1 MELQYHGANCIS
13 ILTKKLRVVIDDNLS
28 KVGLKSII
36 KPEDVTIYTNT
47 QDNYQDS
54 RLVISDPGEYEVSE
68 VSVFGIPARS
78 HMDEK
83 GQESATIFKIQY
95 EDIRVGVV
103 GHIHPDI
110 SEEYIEE
117 LGAVD
122 ILVVPVGGNGY
133 TLDGIGALSVI
144 KKFDPKVVI
153 PTHYADSKI
162 TYPVPQQDLAEALK
176 GLSMEPKD
184 TLSKF
189 KPKSSDL
196 IDGLSLVVLER

>member
-28 KVGLKSII
+28 QVGLKSII

-162 TYPVPQQDLAEALK
+162 TYPVSQQDLAEALK

-189 KPKSSDL
+189 KPKPSDL
-196 IDGLSLVVLER
+196 IDSLSLIVLER

>member
-13 ILTKKLRVVIDDNLS
+13 ILTKKVRVVIDDNLS
-28 KVGLKSII
+28 QVGLKSII
-36 KPEDVTIYTNT
+36 KPEVVTIYTDT

-95 EDIRVGVV
+95 EDIRVGIV

>member
-28 KVGLKSII
+28 QVGLKSII

-162 TYPVPQQDLAEALK
+162 TYPVSQQDLAEALK

>member
-13 ILTKKLRVVIDDNLS
+13 ILTKKVRVVIDDNLS
-28 KVGLKSII
+28 QVGLKSII

-95 EDIRVGVV
+95 EDIRVGIV

>member
-13 ILTKKLRVVIDDNLS
+13 ILTKKVRVVIDDNLS
-28 KVGLKSII
+28 QVGLKSII

-176 GLSMEPKD
+176 GLSMEPND

>member
-1 MELQYHGANCIS
+1 MELQYHGVNCIS
-13 ILTKKLRVVIDDNLS
+13 ILTKKVRVVIDDNLS
-28 KVGLKSII
+28 QVGLKSII

-133 TLDGIGALSVI
+133 TLYGIGALSVI

>member
-13 ILTKKLRVVIDDNLS
+13 ILTKKVRVVIDDNLS
-28 KVGLKSII
+28 QVGLKSII

>member
-13 ILTKKLRVVIDDNLS
+13 ILTKKVRVVIDDNLS
-28 KVGLKSII
+28 QVGLKSII

-133 TLDGIGALSVI
+133 TLDGIGARSVI

>member
-13 ILTKKLRVVIDDNLS
+13 ILTKKVRVVIDDNLS
-28 KVGLKSII
+28 QVGLKSII

-162 TYPVPQQDLAEALK
+162 TYPVSQQDLAEALK

>member
-28 KVGLKSII
+28 QVGLKSII